1 MIAKPDYAVVY
12 SKGSL
17 LYNIKNKLSYLATLN
32 DSDLE
37 SSSKKTN
44 KQFGK
49 FSHNIPV

>member
-17 LYNIKNKLSYLATLN
+17 LYNIKNKLSYLATLHN
-32 DSDLE
+32 SDLE
-37 SSSKKTN
+37 SSSKKN
-44 KQFGK
+44 KQTGK